1 MINFQPK
8 WLPQNEADALFD
20 MATKLPLEQRYA
32 NFGGKEIAMPRLIGW
47 CNDLG
52 FGYQYSGQE
61 TPVMPWP
68 PELVAIRNRLELF
81 CGKTLPSVLINF
93 YRGRNDSVGWHKD
106 NEKWFKSD
114 PFIVSLSCG
123 ASREFKMRNRS
134 TGDKANFD
142 LGHGDLLI
150 FTEEHVLDWEHCI
163 DKVGEEVAPR
173 ANFTFRTIR
182 YE

>member
-1 MINFQPK
+1 MLKFHPK
-8 WLPQNEADALFD
+8 WLSADEATQLFD
-20 MATKLPLEQRYA
+20 MAFKLPLVQRYV
-32 NFGGKEIAMPRLIGW
+32 NFGGKEIAMPRLTGW

-68 PELVAIRNRLELF
+68 SELLAVRGRLEAF
-81 CGKTLPSVLINF
+81 GGKSLPSALINL

-123 ASREFKMRNRS
+123 ATRDFKMRNRATS
-134 TGDKANFD
+134 ESVVYS

-150 FTEEHVLDWEHCI
+150 FTDEHVLDWEHCVE
-163 DKVGEEVAPR
+163 KLGEEILPR
-173 ANFTFRTIR
+173 VNFTFRTIKV
-182 YE
+182 